1 MNKQDTIHRKEG
13 TQEAIAE
20 TQRMIDNL
28 PKEERGKFVYMLLRE
43 AYRAG
48 YNVGREGIGVFG
60 AGLFLISGG
69 VIGYAVKAFI
79 FG

>member
-13 TQEAIAE
+13 TQEAFAE
-20 TQRMIDNL
+20 TLDNL
-28 PKEERGKFVYMLLRE
+28 PKEERGKFVYMQLRE